1 MDNDYYRLNAVSRF
15 KQLDNEIKKDLDSM
29 VDLVAQVCNTPIAL
43 ITLIDE
49 RTQWFKASKGIDIDC
64 TDREL
69 AFCNYTIKQNDLLVV
84 EDTLLDD
91 RFTSNPL
98 VTGSPYLRF
107 YAGATLTTKDGFAIG
122 SLCVLD
128 FKPRVLDDHQQ
139 HTLKV
144 LAKQVMNLMELNW
157 SLHILQK
164 QHAETQVQKLV
175 IEESEIKLNAL
186 FNSSKDTHIL
196 VDRQLNVVAFNK
208 AAAEFVRNTQ
218 HKKLA
223 KGKPIMSYSDPE
235 VVEGLRKMFD
245 QAFNGRT
252 IQREWL
258 MRPGTAYERW
268 KDLQLVPVK
277 NSNSEI
283 IGVALNSTDIT
294 EKRYQ
299 QDQINIQNAA
309 LTRIAIIQ
317 SHELRRPVASLL
329 GIISLIKLEK
339 LNKHLDYFD
348 MIEQTINELD
358 EKIKDIVKDSEDT
371 LNAPMSIVA

>member
-15 KQLDNEIKKDLDSM
+15 KQLDDEIKKDLDSM
-29 VDLVAQVCNTPIAL
+29 VDLVAEVCSTPVAL

-49 RTQWFKASKGIDIDC
+49 HTQWFKASKGVDIDC

-69 AFCNYTIKQNDLLVV
+69 AFCNHTIKQDSLLMV

-91 RFTSNPL
+91 RFLDNPL
-98 VTGSPYLRF
+98 VTGAPHLRF
-107 YAGATLTTKDGFAIG
+107 YAGASLTTKDGFAIG

-128 FKPRVLDDHQQ
+128 FKPRILDRHQQ
-139 HTLKV
+139 HTLKI

-157 SLHILQK
+157 SLHILQQ
-164 QHAETQVQKLV
+164 QHTETQHQKII

-208 AAAEFVRNTQ
+208 AAAEFVRETQ

-223 KGKPIMSYSDPE
+223 KGKPIMTYSDPE
-235 VVEGLRKMFD
+235 VVDGLKKMFD
-245 QAFNGRT
+245 LAFTGKT

-258 MRPGTAYERW
+258 MRPGTKDERW
-268 KDLQLVPVK
+268 KDLQLLPVK
-277 NSNSEI
+277 NSNNEI
-283 IGVALNSTDIT
+283 IGVALNSTDVT

-329 GIISLIKLEK
+329 GIMSLIKLEK
-339 LNKHLDYFD
+339 LNKNFDYFD
-348 MIEQTINELD
+348 MIEHTIKELD
-358 EKIKDIVKDSEDT
+358 EKIKGIVKDSEDT